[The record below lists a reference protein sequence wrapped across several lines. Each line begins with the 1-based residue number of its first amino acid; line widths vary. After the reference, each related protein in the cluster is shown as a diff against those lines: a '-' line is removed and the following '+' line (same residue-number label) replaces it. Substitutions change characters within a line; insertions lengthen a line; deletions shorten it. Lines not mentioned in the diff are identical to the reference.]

1 MSDEERNA
9 QQAGASAASASAP
22 VEAYPDEHT
31 TEPHANHEPVA
42 DSPAADG
49 RWQMPK
55 PKIQQ
60 TSGYLPQGYL
70 KDMEAAAEASKAA
83 AGSEDTTQEQPAFA
97 GSASIHDDAVSG
109 PVDIEPQP
117 DVEQFVDENP
127 PNRAIAHSS
136 ASAAKKSPFPMI
148 LAGLV
153 GILLFIVVF
162 LGLVYYFFL
171 SKPAGGNNF

>member
-9 QQAGASAASASAP
+9 QQAGAGAASASVPA
-22 VEAYPDEHT
+22 EAYPDEHT
-31 TEPHANHEPVA
+31 TEPHADREPVA
-42 DSPAADG
+42 EPPPADG
-49 RWQMPK
+49 KWQMPK

-70 KDMEAAAEASKAA
+70 KDMAAADASKAA
-83 AGSEDTTQEQPAFA
+83 AGSEDMKQEQPAFA
-97 GSASIHDDAVSG
+97 ASASIHNDAVSG

-127 PNRAIAHSS
+127 PEQAVAHSS
-136 ASAAKKSPFPMI
+136 AAAAKKSPFPMI

-153 GILLFIVVF
+153 GILLFLVVF